1 MSNTFII
8 GAVIVFLVLL
18 ALPTI
23 RDFAG
28 MLRMNDQV
36 RKTVRP

>member
-1 MSNTFII
+1 MHMDSLTIA
-8 GAVIVFLVLL
+8 AVIALLVVL

-28 MLRMNDQV
+28 MLRANEQSRERVD
-36 RKTVRP
+36 

>member
-1 MSNTFII
+1 MDSMII
-8 GAVIVFLVLL
+8 AAVIALLIVL

-28 MLRMNDQV
+28 MLRMNEQGRDSRV
-36 RKTVRP
+36 E

>member
-1 MSNTFII
+1 MNTFII
-8 GAVIVFLVLL
+8 AAVIVFLVLL

-28 MLRMNDQV
+28 MLRMNGQA
-36 RKTVRP
+36 RK

>member
-1 MSNTFII
+1 MDSLII
-8 GAVIVFLVLL
+8 AAVIALLVVL

-28 MLRMNDQV
+28 LLRTNE
-36 RKTVRP
+36 RARGK

>member
-1 MSNTFII
+1 MII
-8 GAVIVFLVLL
+8 VAVIGLLIVL

-28 MLRMNDQV
+28 MLRMNEQGRDSSAD
-36 RKTVRP
+36 